1 MGKTPVHNNPPEKKA
16 GSLSAGI
23 RGTGGLGVVVSET
36 LIRRGEFV
44 IMLSHDPIPQKKH
57 GNSQIGEIYPSII
70 IYYACST

>member
-16 GSLSAGI
+16 GSLWAGI
-23 RGTGGLGVVVSET
+23 RGGLGVVVSET

-44 IMLSHDPIPQKKH
+44 VMLSHDRIPQKKH

-70 IYYACST
+70 IYHACST